1 MDKYVRKS
9 QTLYSAM
16 MTFCVIIS
24 IFLLVISTYMGYGFC
39 NVIVIV
45 ILIIGLIFHILHVQH
60 MKRSLLLLIEMS
72 QSIVD
77 QKGQSLPVIDGES
90 YISVLSSHLHLL
102 NIRNQSMIQTLHQEK
117 KKLKDYIEDISHQM
131 KTPLTAICLKE
142 DILLEM
148 SQGKQKQYV
157 EQIIFQTQKIQY
169 CIESLLHLAKVESQ
183 SVQYRKKEYL
193 FEDIINSVEENL
205 EPLLQFYHV
214 KINSQGLNEIIYC
227 DFQWFSEALKNIIKN
242 SIEQKE
248 NSTIDITCVSK
259 KSYLEINIQD
269 YGDGFNHEDL
279 SHLFERFYR
288 SQNQEKSQGIGI
300 GLSISKGI
308 IDGHHGSIHALNHN
322 GALFVINLPHKI
334 VKNKYTV
341 TDE

>member
-9 QTLYSAM
+9 QTLYSV
-16 MTFCVIIS
+16 FFILCIVVS
-24 IFLLVISTYMGYGFC
+24 IVLLVVAIYTGYTFL
-39 NVIVIV
+39 NSFVIG
-45 ILIIGLIFHILHVQH
+45 ILAIGLWLHMKHVQH
-60 MKRSLLLLIEMS
+60 IKKSLLLLIEMS

-77 QKGQSLPVIDGES
+77 QKEQDFPVIDGES

-102 NIRNQSMIQTLHQEK
+102 NIRNKAMIQNLNEEK
-117 KKLKDYIEDISHQM
+117 NKLKDYIEDISHQI

-142 DILLEM
+142 DILLEITE
-148 SQGKQKQYV
+148 GKQKKCV
-157 EQIIFQTQKIQY
+157 EQMIFQTQKIQQ

-183 SVQYRKKEYL
+183 SLQYRKKEYL
-193 FEDIINSVEENL
+193 FEDIIYSIEDNL
-205 EPLLQFYHV
+205 EALLQLYH
-214 KINSQGLNEIIYC
+214 IEIHTQGLNELIYC

-248 NSTIDITCVSK
+248 NSIIDINCVNK
-259 KSYLEINIQD
+259 KTYIEISIQD
-269 YGDGFNHEDL
+269 YGDGFHKDDMI
-279 SHLFERFYR
+279 HIFERFYR
-288 SQNQEKSQGIGI
+288 SQNQKKEQGIGI

-334 VKNKYTV
+334 TKNKYTV
-341 TDE
+341 TNE